1 MEDTSETAQLR
12 QPKIRDGCVQS
23 RPLETKRYSE
33 ILRDFD
39 ANLDLSLAYSTVD
52 ELLQDSDSLSVTDIS
67 ADTTLNADL
76 DEITGEDVE
85 SLKICHDEED
95 DKDGGVNAQDADVTL
110 CRCEGG
116 VELALQ
122 YAKMWCRYA
131 KDLLTWMDKRICLE
145 QEFAKSIMRAADAAK
160 SCVAQQEMMPLQYIY
175 TLALEHDI
183 KSSTTAKQTAELLQQ
198 RCYQALSAKK
208 NEIDKWRREFKEQ
221 WSKEQKR
228 MNDAVSALKRARQQY
243 LQRCEDLEK
252 AKVMTAKAEEDT
264 GGYKTLDK
272 RRKSRDDAQTK
283 VMEAELLYK
292 QCVCDANNHQEVL
305 EKVKERI
312 IVHTRKLICQGDT
325 VLKEA
330 TVNMFY
336 YQRQQTEPVPLGYQ
350 NLELTC
356 RPCEPGEPYLI
367 YILGKHLPDQP
378 LQNFIFQEF
387 IPQGK
392 RSPTTGRRKP
402 SNAPS
407 FQDSYVLPDDLKH
420 SSSLLDGRRH
430 GHSDSDS
437 RGGSLESLSSPAHRN
452 RKLHKAT
459 STGTMSSDDL
469 DEKDTLQ
476 DAESEEA
483 LADSNGTLCKPR
495 TASRAALTHRLRK
508 MKSKMVK
515 CKQCDTY
522 ILVNGIECEEC
533 GLAVHRKCL
542 EVCQMECEH
551 KRGFIFGVEFS
562 LLPRESPD
570 TVPFVVLQCTE
581 EIESR
586 ALRVQGVYRISGS
599 KPRILKLCQAFEIQR
614 DQVDLGDLSPH
625 DITSVLKH
633 FFKELPDPLLTFDLY
648 NDFINVGK
656 KIQRLSEKDH
666 VAESAGIVES
676 IVVKLK
682 ELIGRLPLCN
692 YNTVQHMI
700 AHLNRVAEHFE
711 DNKMSPGNLGIV
723 FGPTLL
729 RPLVSGDVSMIAL
742 LETSYQALLV
752 EFMISHYDTVFGP
765 TTRSSTPPPP
775 PPTAPLPGTPLR
787 ASCPLS
793 PAKSSP
799 QDPEALSRER
809 PRSLEQNHSIKRDLS
824 EGYISDKSSSNEAM
838 DQLSPEANDRAVLA
852 MRAVASPQG
861 YLEQAAETSQTQSRG
876 HFSRQPVK
884 YHRQGSAGA
893 QLLQAGSQSMEEET
907 SGSREGQQ
915 SKSANSSRSSSAELE
930 TSMKTH
936 FRLHTPETPGLEKK
950 TGNTPESH
958 TAPLGGRKGTESD
971 EVAKAIDSPSQEH
984 LDQRAKLN
992 TNQSNNTLGGRERQL
1007 LIRSLRRRPTVEKT
1021 THKVLSGQKL
1031 KHSDSEKG
1039 EQLHFV

>member
-1 MEDTSETAQLR
+1 MEEVAETAQLR
-12 QPKIRDGCVQS
+12 QPKVQDGGTPVRHS
-23 RPLETKRYSE
+23 ETKRYSE

-39 ANLDLSLAYSTVD
+39 ANLDLSLTCSTVD
-52 ELLQDSDSLSVTDIS
+52 ELLQEADSLSLTDIS

-76 DEITGEDVE
+76 DDITGEDVE
-85 SLKICHDEED
+85 SLKICREEEE
-95 DKDGGVNAQDADVTL
+95 KDGGVSAQDADLTL

-131 KDLLTWMDKRICLE
+131 KDLLTWMDKRISLE

-160 SCVAQQEMMPLQYIY
+160 SCVAQQDNMPLQYIY
-175 TLALEHDI
+175 TLALDHDL
-183 KSSTTAKQTAELLQQ
+183 KSSTSAKQTAELIQQ

-252 AKVMTAKAEEDT
+252 AKAMTAKAEEET

-283 VMEAELLYK
+283 VTETEMLYK
-292 QCVCDANNHQEVL
+292 QCVSEANNHQKEL
-305 EKVKERI
+305 EKVKRKI
-312 IVHTRKLICQGDT
+312 IVHIRKLICQGDT

-356 RPCEPGEPYLI
+356 RPCEPGEPYLQ
-367 YILGKHLPDQP
+367 YILGKGMPDQP
-378 LQNFIFQEF
+378 LQNFMFQEF
-387 IPQGK
+387 IPHSR
-392 RSPTTGRRKP
+392 RSSPTGRRKQ
-402 SNAPS
+402 STALS
-407 FQDSYVLPDDLKH
+407 YQQDFYALPDDLKH
-420 SSSLLDGRRH
+420 SSSLVDSRRP
-430 GHSDSDS
+430 GHSDRDS
-437 RGGSLESLSSPAHRN
+437 TGGSLESLSSPAHGS
-452 RKLHKAT
+452 RKLPKAS

-469 DEKDTLQ
+469 DENALQ
-476 DAESEEA
+476 EAESEEG
-483 LADSNGTLCKPR
+483 LSDSNGMSCKPR

-515 CKQCDTY
+515 CKQCDNY

-551 KRGFIFGVEFS
+551 RRGFIFGMEFS
-562 LLPRESPD
+562 LLPREIPD
-570 TVPFVVLQCTE
+570 SVPFVVLRCTE
-581 EIESR
+581 EIENR

-599 KPRILKLCQAFEIQR
+599 KPRILKLCQAFEIQK
-614 DQVDLGDLSPH
+614 DEVDLSDLSPH

-633 FFKELPDPLLTFDLY
+633 FFKELPEPLLTFDLY
-648 NDFINVGK
+648 NEFINVGK
-656 KIQRLSEKDH
+656 EIQRLSEKDH
-666 VAESAGIVES
+666 VAETVGIVDS
-676 IVVKLK
+676 IVVKLR
-682 ELIGRLPLCN
+682 ELTGRLPLCN

-700 AHLNRVAEHFE
+700 AHLNRVAEQFE
-711 DNKMSPGNLGIV
+711 ENKMSPGNLGIV

-752 EFMISHYDTVFGP
+752 EFMISHYDQVFGSA
-765 TTRSSTPPPP
+765 TRSSTPPPP
-775 PPTAPLPGTPLR
+775 PPTVPLPDTPPR
-787 ASCPLS
+787 ATCPVS
-793 PAKSSP
+793 PASSSS
-799 QDPEALSRER
+799 QDPGAASRER
-809 PRSLEQNHSIKRDLS
+809 PRSLENRTIKRDSS

-838 DQLSPEANDRAVLA
+838 DQLSPEANERAVLA
-852 MRAVASPQG
+852 MRATASPQG
-861 YLEQAAETSQTQSRG
+861 HLEQAAESQLQTQSRG

-884 YHRQGSAGA
+884 YYRQGSAGA
-893 QLLQAGSQSMEEET
+893 QLRKAGSQSRDEDNFGSAEGLV
-907 SGSREGQQ
+907 SGS
-915 SKSANSSRSSSAELE
+915 ADSSRSSSPD
-930 TSMKTH
+930 
-936 FRLHTPETPGLEKK
+936 PETPLKTHSRLHETPGPQNK
-950 TGNTPESH
+950 TGCTPESQ
-958 TAPLGGRKGTESD
+958 TAPHA
-971 EVAKAIDSPSQEH
+971 EVKRTVSEEGVKAVASSLKEH
-984 LDQRAKLN
+984 VGQIDQRN
-992 TNQSNNTLGGRERQL
+992 TNQSNNTLGGRER
-1007 LIRSLRRRPTVEKT
+1007 LIRSLRRRPTEERMAQ
-1021 THKVLSGQKL
+1021 KVLSGLRL
-1031 KHSDSEKG
+1031 KRSDSGKG

>member
-1 MEDTSETAQLR
+1 MEEAAETAQLR
-12 QPKIRDGCVQS
+12 QPKLQDDGTPVRRS
-23 RPLETKRYSE
+23 ETKRYSE

-39 ANLDLSLAYSTVD
+39 ANLDMSLTCSTVD
-52 ELLQDSDSLSVTDIS
+52 ELLQEADSLSLTDIS

-76 DEITGEDVE
+76 DDITCEDLE
-85 SLKICHDEED
+85 SLKSCREEEEE
-95 DKDGGVNAQDADVTL
+95 KDGAVTAQDADLTL

-131 KDLLTWMDKRICLE
+131 KDLLTWMDKRISLE

-160 SCVAQQEMMPLQYIY
+160 SCVAQQDMMPLQNIY
-175 TLALEHDI
+175 TQALEHDI
-183 KSSTTAKQTAELLQQ
+183 KSSTSAKQTAELIQQ
-198 RCYQALSAKK
+198 RCYQALSAKR

-243 LQRCEDLEK
+243 MQRCEELEK
-252 AKVMTAKAEEDT
+252 AKAMTAKAEEET
-264 GGYKTLDK
+264 TAGYKTLDK

-283 VMEAELLYK
+283 VTETEMLYR
-292 QCVCDANNHQEVL
+292 QCVCEANNHQKEL
-305 EKVKERI
+305 EKVKRTI
-312 IVHTRKLICQGDT
+312 IVHIRKLICQGDT

-336 YQRQQTEPVPLGYQ
+336 YQRQQTEAVPVGYQ

-356 RPCEPGEPYLI
+356 RPCDPGVPYLQ
-367 YILGKHLPDQP
+367 YILGKHLPEQP
-378 LQNFIFQEF
+378 RQNFTFQEF
-387 IPQGK
+387 MPQNK
-392 RSPTTGRRKP
+392 RSPPAGRRKQ

-407 FQDSYVLPDDLKH
+407 YQLDSYVLPEELKH
-420 SSSLLDGRRH
+420 SSSLVDGRRP
-430 GHSDSDS
+430 GHSDRDS
-437 RGGSLESLSSPAHRN
+437 TGGSLESLSSPAYGN
-452 RKLHKAT
+452 RKLPKAS

-469 DEKDTLQ
+469 DEKDALQ
-476 DAESEEA
+476 EAESEEG
-483 LADSNGTLCKPR
+483 LSDSNGMTCKPR
-495 TASRAALTHRLRK
+495 NASRAALTHRLKK

-515 CKQCDTY
+515 CKQCDNY

-542 EVCQMECEH
+542 EVCQMECEYR
-551 KRGFIFGVEFS
+551 RGFIFGMEFS

-570 TVPFVVLQCTE
+570 SVPFVVLRCTE

-586 ALRVQGVYRISGS
+586 ALEVQGVYRISGS
-599 KPRILKLCQAFEIQR
+599 KPRILKLCQAFEIQK

-633 FFKELPDPLLTFDLY
+633 FFKELPEPLLTFDLY

-656 KIQRLSEKDH
+656 EIQRLSEKDNA
-666 VAESAGIVES
+666 AESPGIVTS
-676 IVVKLK
+676 IVVRLR

-692 YNTVQHMI
+692 YNTVQHMM

-752 EFMISHYDTVFGP
+752 EFMISHYDHIFGP

-775 PPTAPLPGTPLR
+775 PPTAPLPDTPPR
-787 ASCPLS
+787 ASCPMS
-793 PAKSSP
+793 PVDSSS
-799 QDPEALSRER
+799 QDPAAGGRER
-809 PRSLEQNHSIKRDLS
+809 PRSLENRTIKRESS

-838 DQLSPEANDRAVLA
+838 DQLSPEAIERAVLA
-852 MRAVASPQG
+852 MRATASPQVH
-861 YLEQAAETSQTQSRG
+861 LEQAAESQLQTQSRA

-893 QLLQAGSQSMEEET
+893 QLRKADSQSRDEDS
-907 SGSREGQQ
+907 SGSREGLV
-915 SKSANSSRSSSAELE
+915 SRSADSSRSSSPEPQTPIE
-930 TSMKTH
+930 TH
-936 FRLHTPETPGLEKK
+936 CRLHETPVLQNK
-950 TGNTPESH
+950 TGYTPESQ
-958 TAPLGGRKGTESD
+958 TAPHAAVKRIVSD
-971 EVAKAIDSPSQEH
+971 EGVKAGASPFKEH
-984 LDQRAKLN
+984 VEQMGKRN
-992 TNQSNNTLGGRERQL
+992 TNQSNNTLGGRER
-1007 LIRSLRRRPTVEKT
+1007 LIRSLRRRPTEEKT
-1021 THKVLSGQKL
+1021 AQMFLSGLKL
-1031 KHSDSEKG
+1031 KRSDSGKA

>member
-1 MEDTSETAQLR
+1 MEEASETAELR
-12 QPKIRDGCVQS
+12 QPKLRDGCVQRKS
-23 RPLETKRYSE
+23 LETKRYSE

-39 ANLDLSLAYSTVD
+39 ASFDPSLACSTVD
-52 ELLQDSDSLSVTDIS
+52 ELLQDSDSLSITDIS

-76 DEITGEDVE
+76 DEITSEDVD
-85 SLKICHDEED
+85 SMKICHDEE
-95 DKDGGVNAQDADVTL
+95 DKDGGVNAQDADVSL

-131 KDLLTWMDKRICLE
+131 KDLLTWMDKRISLE

-183 KSSTTAKQTAELLQQ
+183 KNSTTAKHTAELLQQ

-228 MNDAVSALKRARQQY
+228 MNETVSALKRARQQY

-252 AKVMTAKAEEDT
+252 AKAMTAKAEEET

-292 QCVCDANNHQEVL
+292 QCVRDANNHHEVL

-356 RPCEPGEPYLI
+356 RPCEPGEPYLN
-367 YILGKHLPDQP
+367 YIFGKHLPDQP

-387 IPQGK
+387 ITQGK
-392 RSPTTGRRKP
+392 RSPTSGRRKT

-407 FQDSYVLPDDLKH
+407 YQDSYALLDDFKH
-420 SSSLLDGRRH
+420 SSSLVDGRRP

-437 RGGSLESLSSPAHRN
+437 RGGSLESLSSPAHGS
-452 RKLHKAT
+452 RKLPKT
-459 STGTMSSDDL
+459 SSTGTMSSDDL

-476 DAESEEA
+476 DAESEDS
-483 LADSNGTLCKPR
+483 LADSNGMLSKPR
-495 TASRAALTHRLRK
+495 TASRAAVTHRLRK

-515 CKQCDTY
+515 CKQCENY

-542 EVCQMECEH
+542 EVCQIECEH

-562 LLPRESPD
+562 LLPRDSPD
-570 TVPFVVLQCTE
+570 AVPFVVLRCTE

-586 ALRVQGVYRISGS
+586 AIGVQGVYRISGS
-599 KPRILKLCQAFEIQR
+599 KPRILKLCQAFEIQK

-656 KIQRLSEKDH
+656 EIQRLSEKDH
-666 VAESAGIVES
+666 AAETVGIVERT
-676 IVVKLK
+676 VVKLK

-692 YNTVQHMI
+692 YNTVQHMM

-723 FGPTLL
+723 FGPTLM

-752 EFMISHYDTVFGP
+752 EFMISHYDTVFGS

-775 PPTAPLPGTPLR
+775 PPTAPLPDTPLR

-793 PAKSSP
+793 PTNSSP
-799 QDPEALSRER
+799 QDPGASSRER
-809 PRSLEQNHSIKRDLS
+809 PRSLENRSIKRDSS

-838 DQLSPEANDRAVLA
+838 DQLSPEASDRAVLA

-861 YLEQAAETSQTQSRG
+861 HLEWAAETLQSQSRG

-884 YHRQGSAGA
+884 YNRQGSTGA
-893 QLLQAGSQSMEEET
+893 QLLKADSPMEEET
-907 SGSREGQQ
+907 SDGREVQQ
-915 SKSANSSRSSSAELE
+915 SKSADSSHSSSPEPE
-930 TSMKTH
+930 TPMKTH
-936 FRLHTPETPGLEKK
+936 CRLHTPESPSLEKK
-950 TGNTPESH
+950 TGNTPESQ
-958 TAPLGGRKGTESD
+958 TAPHGGRKGTESG
-971 EVAKAIDSPSQEH
+971 EVVKAVASPSQEH
-984 LDQRAKLN
+984 LDQMAKRN

-1007 LIRSLRRRPTVEKT
+1007 LIRSLRRRPTEEKT
-1021 THKVLSGQKL
+1021 AHKFLSGLKL
-1031 KHSDSEKG
+1031 KRSDSEKG